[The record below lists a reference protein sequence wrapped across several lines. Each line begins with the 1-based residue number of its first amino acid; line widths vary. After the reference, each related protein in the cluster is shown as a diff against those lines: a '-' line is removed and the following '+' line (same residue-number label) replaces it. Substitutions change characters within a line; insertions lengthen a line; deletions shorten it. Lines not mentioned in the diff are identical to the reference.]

1 MCIELDC
8 GNNEPQGGVAMSENE
23 QLRREFT
30 NEERRRLVDYFSLL
44 IEMDQHQK
52 AVEQA

>member
-1 MCIELDC
+1 
-8 GNNEPQGGVAMSENE
+8 MSENE

-30 NEERRRLVDYFSLL
+30 NEELRRLVDYFSLL

>member
-1 MCIELDC
+1 
-8 GNNEPQGGVAMSENE
+8 MSDNK

-30 NEERRRLVDYFSLL
+30 DEERKRLVDYFSLL
-44 IEMDQHQK
+44 IEIDQHQK